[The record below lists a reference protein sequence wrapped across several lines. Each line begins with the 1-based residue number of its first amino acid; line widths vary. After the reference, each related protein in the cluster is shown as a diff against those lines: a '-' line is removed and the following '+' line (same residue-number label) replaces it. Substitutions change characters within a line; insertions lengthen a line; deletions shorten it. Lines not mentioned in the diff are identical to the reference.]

1 MIPSQTGLADNILAL
16 TVIFTTVLWTLAFVL
31 GYWVYNDAKDRDG
44 LDEKRWALLVGGLT
58 AAFVIWGPVALIY
71 YLSRRN

>member
-1 MIPSQTGLADNILAL
+1 MIQILTGLTDNLL
-16 TVIFTTVLWTLAFVL
+16 VFTVVATGLIWTLAFVL

-44 LDEKRWALLVGGLT
+44 LDEERWAILVGGLT

-71 YLSRRN
+71 YLSKRN